1 MKKEKAKRLAPEK
14 DTLSLLFSLS
24 GNVCA
29 FPGCDHPIFNEKNKL
44 IAQVCHIEAAL
55 EGGERHNENSSNE
68 DRRKFENLLVL
79 CYAHHIETDDVDL
92 YTVEKMQELKSN
104 HETQFRGQFKPTQ
117 QQIDIAFEI
126 ELKNTLGR
134 IEVNTEKIL
143 QNQALQTGDIGD
155 IKGTLALFA
164 AKFDIS
170 LPSSGDFNKEL
181 DEIFEYKSK
190 GQQRTCLV
198 LFAKFKEKNWDKLS
212 DHDKYRLYALMGL
225 CHIDL
230 MENEEAS
237 KLFLEGLEY
246 QPDNP
251 KAINFAIIGYNIL
264 GDFEA
269 SKTLIEKG
277 LEIDP
282 NNVGIIASMIRSD
295 QNRTLEELLAS
306 IPNELHNNPEIA
318 FNIALS
324 CNKKGNY
331 EDSITW
337 AKISLKNTKD
347 SFYEIKGILATFIL
361 ESIFDKDMAFS
372 GQISQDVETRA
383 QYIIEL
389 YTEAWTEVS
398 QTDLRLPRTWYLLN
412 RGIAKKLTGDMD
424 GYYEDSFAAQQVDP
438 SYHNLLHFLQ
448 VALELNKIKI
458 GTETISKLR
467 LIAKAEDLH
476 ELDHFESQ
484 FFTADEKYEEAIQ
497 KLKDLLSVDLTAK
510 LRKFVLLDLVSIYN
524 GLKNFDLAD
533 EALKLFDQDYSN
545 EISYLILK
553 ARVDDELGKHS
564 LLEGLLFAKAKVGI
578 NTSKH
583 EIGILAAEFA
593 RQNRHS
599 EAIEL
604 YEMVT
609 DLEVYSERSGRLLH
623 AYYLAG
629 ENQKLLTAASKLLE
643 IYGPIRQCTEL
654 VFYVYEK
661 IKDFE
666 KAIGTC
672 KDYLEV
678 YPNDQQ
684 IRYRLVCLLSNNN
697 KSAELKREL
706 LHFDYLD
713 ENLDMNMQYHLAVL
727 IHQNGQYEK
736 AYNFAYETRRRFFES
751 SKAHDK
757 FIGLSIELEQDNKQ
771 PDNPELVN
779 NDCAVYVAMEGGINS
794 FIIEKREDYIRSRGE
809 VSHLSF
815 EAKQLVG
822 RKTGDKVCIS
832 KNHPDRVVEIIAI
845 MHKFNFGFKE
855 SMQLIGETFANES
868 SLRQFT
874 IGNTGDFKNDFK
886 ALFDGLDAA
895 EESNARIEQYYHSG
909 TFPIGAIAELK
920 SVNPINI
927 WRQFISDSRFGIK
940 TFGDLS
946 ELPKANELLTTGA
959 PVILDVLALCTIF
972 EIGLTEILTNSE
984 TELIIVQSS
993 MDVVRRL
1000 IVDLEKSKY
1009 TGTMTLGKGNGNYIR
1024 HIETPED
1031 VQSQILY
1038 FEKLECWAKSNCKI
1052 VPCEASLSIN
1062 SHKKE
1067 EYDELLG
1074 ESFVDSVL
1082 AAKER
1087 GGILYSE
1094 EGSMRHLALHEFQVP
1109 GIASFMI
1116 AVLLQQNQI
1125 IDKTKYREI
1134 TIKLFGLNYHSIPI
1148 GPMVVFEAAR
1158 TTNYQLVSPLLNVM
1172 EGVICEFYTGDQSVS
1187 VMFNFI
1193 TLIYTQPIQ
1202 FIALTDVKNLQR
1214 DILIKALEILAK
1226 KFRPDSFQAPLIKL
1240 FMQNSAL
1247 KQEHKLEIAEI
1258 IKNFCRK
1265 I

>member
-29 FPGCDHPIFNEKNKL
+29 FPGCDHPIFNGKNKL

-55 EGGERHNENSSNE
+55 EGGERHNSNSSND
-68 DRRKFENLLVL
+68 DRRQFENLLVL
-79 CYAHHIETDDVDL
+79 CYAHHIETDDTEF
-92 YTVEKMQELKSN
+92 YTVKKMRELKLN
-104 HETQFRGQFKPTQ
+104 HEKQFRGQFKPTQ
-117 QQIDIAFEI
+117 QQIDIAYEI

-134 IEVNTEKIL
+134 IEANTDKIL
-143 QNQALQTGDIGD
+143 HSQGLQTGDIGD
-155 IKGTLALFA
+155 IKSTLAMLT
-164 AKFDIS
+164 AKLDIS
-170 LPSSGDFNKEL
+170 LPSAGDFNKEL

-190 GQQRTCLV
+190 GQQLTCLI
-198 LFAKFKEKNWDKLS
+198 LFTKFKEKNWDKLS
-212 DHDKYRLYALMGL
+212 DHEKYRFYALKGL

-237 KLFLEGLEY
+237 KLFLEGLKY

-251 KAINFAIIGYNIL
+251 KAINFAIVGYNVV
-264 GDFEA
+264 GDSEA

-277 LEIDP
+277 LAIDP
-282 NNVGIIASMIRSD
+282 NNVGMLASMIRLD
-295 QNRTLEELLAS
+295 QNKTLEELLES
-306 IPNELHNNPEIA
+306 IPNELHNDPEIA

-331 EDSITW
+331 DDSITW
-337 AKISLKNTKD
+337 AQISLKNTKD
-347 SFYEIKGILATFIL
+347 SFYEIRGILATFIL
-361 ESIFDKDMAFS
+361 ESIFDKDMVFTD
-372 GQISQDVETRA
+372 QISQNVETRA

-398 QTDLRLPRTWYLLN
+398 QTDLRFPRTWYLLN
-412 RGIAKKLTGDMD
+412 RGIAKKLTGDID

-438 SYHNLLHFLQ
+438 SYQNLMHFLR

-467 LIAKAEDLH
+467 LIAKAEQMH
-476 ELDHFESQ
+476 ELDLFESQ

-524 GLKNFDLAD
+524 GLNNFVLAD
-533 EALKLFDQDYSN
+533 ETLKLFDHDSAN

-553 ARVDDELGKHS
+553 ARVDDKLGKHS
-564 LLEGLLFAKAKVGI
+564 LLEGLLFAKTKVGV
-578 NTSKH
+578 NNNKY
-583 EIGILAAEFA
+583 EIGILASEFA
-593 RQNRHS
+593 KQNRHI

-609 DLEVYSERSGRLLH
+609 DLEVYSDRSSRLLH

-629 ENQKLLTAASKLLE
+629 ENQKLLTSASKLLE

-654 VFYVYEK
+654 VSYVYEK

-666 KAIGTC
+666 KAIATC
-672 KDYLEV
+672 KDYLVV
-678 YPNDQQ
+678 YSNDQQ
-684 IRYRLVCLLSNNN
+684 IRYRLVCLLAKNN
-697 KSAELKREL
+697 KSAELQKEL
-706 LHFDYLD
+706 LYFDYLD
-713 ENLDMNMQYHLAVL
+713 ENLDMNMQYHLAIL

-736 AYNFAYETRRRFFES
+736 AYSFAYETRRRFFES
-751 SKAHDK
+751 SEAHDK
-757 FIGLSIELEQDNKQ
+757 FISLSIQLDQDNKQ
-771 PDNPELVN
+771 PINPEVVS
-779 NDCAVYVAMEGGINS
+779 NDCAVYVSIEGVISS
-794 FIIEKREDYIRSRGE
+794 FIIEDREDYIRSRGE

-815 EAKQLVG
+815 EAKQLISH
-822 RKTGDKVCIS
+822 KTGDKVCIS
-832 KNHPDRVVEIIAI
+832 KNHPDRVVEIMAI
-845 MHKFNFGFKE
+845 LHKFNFGFKE
-855 SMQLIGETFANES
+855 SLQLIGETFANES
-868 SLRQFT
+868 SLRQIT
-874 IGNTGDFKNDFK
+874 IGDTGDFKTDFR

-895 EESNARIEQYYHSG
+895 EENNSLVEQYYLSG

-927 WRQFISDSRFGIK
+927 WRQFISDSKFGIK

-946 ELPKANELLTTGA
+946 ELPKANELLTNGA
-959 PVILDVLALCTIF
+959 PVILDVIALCTIF
-972 EIGLTEILTNSE
+972 ETGLSEILINGE
-984 TELIIVQSS
+984 NELIVVQST
-993 MDVVRRL
+993 MDVVRSL
-1000 IVDLEKSKY
+1000 IVYLEKSKY
-1009 TGTMTLGKGNGNYIR
+1009 TGTMTLGKGNGTYIR

-1038 FEKLECWAKSNCKI
+1038 FEKLENWARLNCQV
-1052 VPCEASLSIN
+1052 VPCDASLSIN

-1067 EYDELLG
+1067 KYDDALG

-1094 EGSMRHLALHEFQVP
+1094 EGCMRHLALHEFQVP
-1109 GIASFMI
+1109 GVASFMM

-1125 IDKTKYREI
+1125 IDTIKYREI
-1134 TIKLFGLNYHSIPI
+1134 TIKLFGLNYYSIPI
-1148 GPMVVFEAAR
+1148 GPLVVFEAAK
-1158 TTNYQLVSPLLNVM
+1158 TTKYRLVSPLINVM
-1172 EGVICEFYTGDQSVS
+1172 EGVICEFFTGDQSVRI
-1187 VMFNFI
+1187 MFNFI
-1193 TLIYTQPIQ
+1193 TLIYSHLID
-1202 FIALTDVKNLQR
+1202 FITLVDIKDLQR
-1214 DILIKALEILAK
+1214 DILIKALEVLAK
-1226 KFRPDSFQAPLIKL
+1226 KFIPDSFQEPLINL
-1240 FMQNSAL
+1240 FMHSPTIT
-1247 KQEHKLEIAEI
+1247 KEDKLDIVKI
-1258 IKNFCRK
+1258 IRDFCRK